1 MLAIKDERDG
11 ETRELPS
18 DEDTLNGPVIT
29 LMTQEEVLVMYQMSA
44 EEIGSA
50 GCWWGNRFT

>member
-1 MLAIKDERDG
+1 MKIEIRLNG
-11 ETRELPS
+11 ETHELPG
-18 DEDTLNGPVIT
+18 DKNTLNGPVIR

-50 GCWWGNRFT
+50 GCWWGTRFT

>member
-1 MLAIKDERDG
+1 MLAMNDRLGD
-11 ETRELPS
+11 ETREVCG
-18 DEDTLNGPVIT
+18 DENTLSGPLIT

-50 GCWWGNRFT
+50 GCWWGTRFT